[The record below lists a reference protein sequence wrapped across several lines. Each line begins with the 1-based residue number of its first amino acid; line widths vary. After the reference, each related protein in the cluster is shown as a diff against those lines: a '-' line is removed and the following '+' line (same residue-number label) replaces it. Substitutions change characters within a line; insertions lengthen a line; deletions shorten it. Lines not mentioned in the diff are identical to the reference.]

1 MAEEAAAAENWRD
14 LVRPASEGARFAV
27 RLTPKGGADA
37 LEGLDRDDA
46 GRLFLKA
53 RVRAAPEKGAANAAL
68 LTLLAKRLGIPGR
81 DLEIAAGAQA
91 RLKTVAA
98 RRAPEALAEALAA
111 AHEKGA

>member
-1 MAEEAAAAENWRD
+1 MTTKLWRD
-14 LVRPASEGARFAV
+14 LVRPAPEGGRFAV
-27 RLTPKGGADA
+27 RLTPRGGADA

-46 GRLFLKA
+46 GRLHLKA

-68 LTLLAKRLGIPGR
+68 LSLLARSLDLPKR
-81 DLEIAAGAQA
+81 DLDIAAGAQA

-98 RRAPEALAEALAA
+98 RRPPEALAEALAA